1 MGFMERGAHEA
12 DERPVI
18 VAGFDGS
25 ESGRGAVALG
35 RVLAETTGALLLVA
49 NVYPYDVVVTPA
61 LAVEPSVEDEL
72 RTAAEQV
79 IAEAAPLLEGFDAWE
94 PAAIGDL
101 PPARGLLGLAGR
113 RDADLIVVGAT
124 HRHGLG
130 RVMPGPTAA
139 KLLHGSWCAVAI
151 APMGWSRDAGRGVT
165 EIGAGYDGTPES
177 AAALRA
183 AAGLAA
189 LTGARVRALAV
200 FDPPSPAHP
209 WFGATTHGYTEI
221 IGELREDLR
230 RRLEREVEL
239 LEDSLRIDTRVI
251 DGDPAE
257 VLARES
263 ASLDLLVIGSRAYG
277 AVRAVL
283 LGTVSNRLLE
293 EARCPLAVVPRGV
306 AHPLGRLTAGHG

>member
-1 MGFMERGAHEA
+1 MERGRQEA
-12 DERPVI
+12 GERPVI
-18 VAGFDGS
+18 IAGFDGS
-25 ESGRGAVALG
+25 ESGRDAVALG
-35 RVLAETTGALLLVA
+35 RTLAEATGALLLVA
-49 NVYPYDVVVTPA
+49 NVYPYDVVAAPA
-61 LAVEPSVEDEL
+61 LALEPSIENSL
-72 RTAAEQV
+72 RATAETV
-79 IAEAAPLLEGFDAWE
+79 IAEAAPLLDGFDAWE
-94 PAAIGDL
+94 PAAVGDL

-130 RVMPGPTAA
+130 RVMPGPSAA

-151 APMGWSRDAGRGVT
+151 APAGWSRDGGRAPT
-165 EIGAGYDGTPES
+165 EIGAGYDGAPES

-189 LTGARVRALAV
+189 KTGARLRAVAV

-221 IGELREDLR
+221 VGELREDLR
-230 RRLEREVEL
+230 RRLEREADA
-239 LEDSLRIDTRVI
+239 LEDSLRIETRVV

-263 ASLDLLVIGSRAYG
+263 ASLDLLVVGSRAYG
-277 AVRAVL
+277 AVRSVL
-283 LGTVSNRLLE
+283 LGTVSTRLSE
-293 EARCPLAVVPRGV
+293 EARCPLVVVPRGV
-306 AHPLGRLTAGHG
+306 AHGLGRLTADR